1 MTLHRIFLVLVLSC
15 ATLLLANPGLSTRPL
30 PSCVTQNSLLADAC
44 FAAPRWWEETVA
56 WIRSIG
62 WDRGRL
68 VQLWL
73 FFMLVGLFVMLRI
86 KPRG

>member
-1 MTLHRIFLVLVLSC
+1 MTHFRISLLVLISC
-15 ATLLLANPGLSTRPL
+15 TALLLAISGSSPL
-30 PSCVTQNSLLADAC
+30 PSHVTNNSILADAC

-56 WIRSIG
+56 WVRSIG

-73 FFMLVGLFVMLRI
+73 LFMLIGLFVMLRI

>member
-1 MTLHRIFLVLVLSC
+1 MTNTGSFQRSVPSLVTHDSMF
-15 ATLLLANPGLSTRPL
+15 G
-30 PSCVTQNSLLADAC
+30 DAC
-44 FAAPRWWEETVA
+44 FAAPRWWEDTVA
-56 WIRSIG
+56 WVRSIG

-73 FFMLVGLFVMLRI
+73 LFMLIGLFVMLRI

>member
-1 MTLHRIFLVLVLSC
+1 MTHNRLFLLILIVCVS
-15 ATLLLANPGLSTRPL
+15 LLIAISGVCSRPL
-30 PSCVTQNSLLADAC
+30 PSFVTHNNVLADCC

-56 WIRSIG
+56 WVRSIG

-73 FFMLVGLFVMLRI
+73 FFMLLGLFVMLRI